1 MKAALTF
8 GPGDIRV
15 ESMTDPVPDSGEVLV
30 EVGGCGICGGDYSGH
45 KPGANRS
52 ARGREPTIAGHE
64 VAGTVVARG
73 AGVQGL
79 PLGSRVAVSPNRPCG
94 RCPPCHRGMSHLCED
109 RIPHPRHKGGGFAE
123 LTAVFPEQ
131 CYPIDDGTSMIEAA
145 VTEPLACCLHSTS
158 RIDVRQ
164 GDCVAIL
171 GGGLNAQLFLQLT
184 RLKGARRVVL
194 VDSIEDRLQVASR
207 LGADEV
213 IDCSAISFEEIECRF
228 ARGADVVIN
237 TRGSMEFTE
246 LAFRLCAIGARLLCY
261 GVARA
266 GDTVAVE
273 PHIIWRKEIQLIGG
287 RSFNNTF
294 GAAADLID
302 SGRIQVAPLVTR
314 TVNLERYAEV
324 VTAPSGNHIKTVVVP
339 DQVEA
344 ESCVDSEAAKLRPA

>member
-1 MKAALTF
+1 MKAALTL

-15 ESMTDPVPDSGEVLV
+15 ETMTDPVPDSGEVLV
-30 EVGGCGICGGDYSGH
+30 EVGGCGICGGDYSAH
-45 KPGANRS
+45 KPGAHRS
-52 ARGREPTIAGHE
+52 ASGREPTIAGHE

-79 PLGSRVAVSPNRPCG
+79 PVGSRVAVSPNRPCG
-94 RCPPCHRGMSHLCED
+94 RCPPCHRGMSHLCEN

-123 LTAVFPEQ
+123 YTAVFPEQ
-131 CYPIDDGTSMIEAA
+131 CYRIDDGTSMIEAA
-145 VTEPLACCLHSTS
+145 VTEPLACCLHSTR

-184 RLKGARRVVL
+184 RLQGARRVVL
-194 VDSIEDRLQVASR
+194 IDSIEDRLQMAST

-213 IDCSAISFEEIECRF
+213 IDCSVVSFEEIERRF
-228 ARGADVVIN
+228 ALGADVVIN

-266 GDTVAVE
+266 GDTVRIE
-273 PHIIWRKEIQLIGG
+273 PHTIWRKEIRLIGG

-302 SGRIQVAPLVTR
+302 TRRIQVAPLVTR

-324 VTAPSGNHIKTVVVP
+324 VAAPSGNHIKTVVVP

-344 ESCVDSEAAKLRPA
+344 EEAR

>member
-1 MKAALTF
+1 MKAALTL

-15 ESMTDPVPDSGEVLV
+15 ETMTDPVPDPGEVLV
-30 EVGGCGICGGDYSGH
+30 RVGGCGICGGDYSGH
-45 KPGANRS
+45 KPGANQPGQR
-52 ARGREPTIAGHE
+52 REPTIAGHE
-64 VAGTVVARG
+64 VAGTVAAHG
-73 AGVQGL
+73 TAVQGL
-79 PLGSRVAVSPNRPCG
+79 PVGSRVAVSPNRPCG
-94 RCPPCHRGMSHLCED
+94 RCPPCHKGMSHLCES

-123 LTAVFPEQ
+123 YTAVFPEQ
-131 CYPIDDGTSMIEAA
+131 CYPIDERTSMLEAA

-184 RLKGARRVVL
+184 RLQGARRVVL
-194 VDSIEDRLQVASR
+194 IDSIEDRLKMASI

-213 IDCSAISFEEIECRF
+213 IDCSRASFEAIECRF
-228 ARGADVVIN
+228 PHGADVVIN

-261 GVARA
+261 GVAGA
-266 GDTVAVE
+266 GQTVAVE
-273 PHIIWRKEIQLIGG
+273 PHLIWRKEIQLIGG

-302 SGRIQVAPLVTR
+302 SRRIRVAPLVTR

-324 VTAPSGNHIKTVVVP
+324 VAAPSGNHIKTVVVP
-339 DQVEA
+339 GQVEA
-344 ESCVDSEAAKLRPA
+344 EEAR

>member
-1 MKAALTF
+1 MKAALIF

-30 EVGGCGICGGDYSGH
+30 KVGGCGICGGDYSGH
-45 KPGANRS
+45 KPGANKAAQR
-52 ARGREPTIAGHE
+52 REPTIAGHE

-73 AGVQGL
+73 SGVHA
-79 PLGSRVAVSPNRPCG
+79 PAVGSRVAVSPNRPCG
-94 RCPPCHRGMSHLCED
+94 SCPPCHRGMFHLCQN

-123 LTAVFPEQ
+123 LTAVFPQQ
-131 CYPIDDGTSMIEAA
+131 CYLIDEGTSMIEAA

-164 GDCVAIL
+164 GDCVAII

-194 VDSIEDRLQVASR
+194 IDSIEDRLKMAST
-207 LGADEV
+207 LGADQV
-213 IDCSAISFEEIECRF
+213 IDCSSVSFEEIERQF

-246 LAFRLCAIGARLLCY
+246 LAFRICAIGARLLCY

-266 GDTVAVE
+266 GHTVAVE

-302 SGRIQVAPLVTR
+302 SRRIRVAPLITR

-324 VTAPSGNHIKTVVVP
+324 VAAPSRNHIKTVVVP

-344 ESCVDSEAAKLRPA
+344 ETAR

>member
-8 GPGDIRV
+8 GRGDIRV
-15 ESMTDPVPDSGEVLV
+15 ESMTDPVPDPGEVV
-30 EVGGCGICGGDYSGH
+30 VRVGGCGICGGDYSGH
-45 KPGANRS
+45 K
-52 ARGREPTIAGHE
+52 RGVSRPAQRREPTIAGHE
-64 VAGTVVARG
+64 VAGTVAARG
-73 AGVQGL
+73 AAVQGL
-79 PLGSRVAVSPNRPCG
+79 PVGSRVAVSPNRPCG
-94 RCPPCHRGMSHLCED
+94 RCPPCHKGMSHLCES

-123 LTAVFPEQ
+123 YTTVFQEQ
-131 CYPIDDGTSMIEAA
+131 CYPIDEGTSMLEAA

-158 RIDVRQ
+158 RVDVRQ

-184 RLKGARRVVL
+184 RLQGARRVVL
-194 VDSIEDRLQVASR
+194 IDSIEDRLKMAST

-213 IDCSAISFEEIECRF
+213 IDCSRASVAEVERRF
-228 ARGADVVIN
+228 PRGADVVIN

-261 GVARA
+261 GVAGA
-266 GDTVAVE
+266 GQTVAVE
-273 PHIIWRKEIQLIGG
+273 PHLIWRKEIQLIGG

-302 SGRIQVAPLVTR
+302 SRRIDVASLVTR

-324 VTAPSGNHIKTVVVP
+324 VAAPSGNHIKTIVVP
-339 DQVEA
+339 DQVAAEEA
-344 ESCVDSEAAKLRPA
+344 R